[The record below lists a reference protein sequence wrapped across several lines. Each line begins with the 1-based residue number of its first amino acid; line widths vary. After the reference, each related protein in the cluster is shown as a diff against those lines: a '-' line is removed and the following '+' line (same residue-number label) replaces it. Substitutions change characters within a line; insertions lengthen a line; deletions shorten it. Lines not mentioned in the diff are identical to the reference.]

1 MVEGE
6 TTLLLQSQDVMT
18 TPLKTIKDTNSLI
31 DGLPIM
37 NSHHFRR
44 LAIINNEPKL
54 VGILTDKD
62 IFKEILSN
70 KQLLSDVYNNK
81 NCEPYYSI
89 LDGFWRTN
97 FETIYHP

>member
-1 MVEGE
+1 
-6 TTLLLQSQDVMT
+6 MT
-18 TPLKTIKDTNSLI
+18 TPIVTIKDTNSLI
-31 DGLPIM
+31 DALPIM
-37 NSHHFRR
+37 SSHHFRR

-62 IFKEILSN
+62 IFKELLGN

-81 NCEPYYSI
+81 NFVPSYYI
-89 LDGFWRTN
+89 LKEFRDRI